1 VSVAASE
8 VNHLF
13 AGCAVADLA
22 AALPFYEA
30 LFGRAADLEPHDGER
45 CWRLSG
51 SCWVVVLVDPR
62 RAGGGNST
70 MLVED
75 LDRWLA
81 AWAERGVH
89 VDSLEHVGG
98 GRKATVLDPEGN
110 ALGFAQVPQGA

>member
-1 VSVAASE
+1 VSDRVD
-8 VNHLF
+8 HLF

-45 CWRLSG
+45 CWRLSE
-51 SCWVVVLVDPR
+51 SCWVVVVVDEG

-75 LDRWLA
+75 LDWWLA
-81 AWAERGVH
+81 AWAQRGVQ
-89 VDSLEHVGG
+89 VDSIEHVGG
-98 GRKATVLDPEGN
+98 GRKAIVIDPDGN
-110 ALGFAQVPQGA
+110 ALGFAQVPQGAQR